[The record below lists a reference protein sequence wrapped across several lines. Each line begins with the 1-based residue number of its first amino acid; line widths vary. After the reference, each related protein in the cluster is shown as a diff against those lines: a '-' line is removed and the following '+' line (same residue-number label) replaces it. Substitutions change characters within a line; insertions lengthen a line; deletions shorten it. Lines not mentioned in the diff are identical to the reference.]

1 MTPVNQ
7 SSSHQASIDSALS
20 NGSDN
25 EKRVKCLNSIRSGIE
40 SSDSDSFQISDILP
54 SLISLLKLA
63 IESSNAHL
71 SFAGLSC
78 LPVVL
83 NRLSRLVSDSEA
95 GSLPVVP
102 LRSIINS
109 LYSNSSG
116 SVVSFL
122 GDSKLRTR
130 ELARSALC
138 AIASLAFEYHRKVN
152 QLNFSSN
159 NSNLQKSDETLA
171 EIERIVKD
179 QALANKV
186 ARARAQAIYFL
197 SETRARYPGLLSI
210 RSYLP
215 ILVSLLEDSD
225 ASVRSAASESIIK
238 IFSDKNLPGSARADL
253 KNELTKQGI
262 RKTTVDLILNSV
274 FNPQNQQPALLSLG
288 EDELPEC
295 CPDDP
300 PGSRPSPSI
309 PLKTLPLSNGQPVI
323 QSEPN
328 PTPPNSGI
336 IQPIFVSSPKEL
348 ENIFAKMLPPWQ
360 GKETEHNWQAR
371 EANISTLRGMIKT
384 NVHFEHTQD
393 FILGLRSIADG
404 LFKSLFS
411 LRTTMAIGVCSVIL
425 ELTSLGTALDPLVEI
440 FLPALLQLASQTK
453 KIVFQAS
460 QASALAI
467 IRTTSY
473 HSRTLQLLLSCTS
486 EKTVQA
492 RGAGMTLIKEF
503 LDSHAQRSRNQ
514 IESGGAWACLEKAL
528 RKSLGDPSPIVR
540 QTARETYCSC
550 SEIWPKLSE
559 ALVES
564 LDPTTRKQLEK
575 ASAGGGSRLLSKS
588 TSERPTSQRVSVR
601 TLIKSSRETQRA
613 NLENSE
619 PKPAIFTSPQR
630 RSVSNQQQPSARRF
644 NEKARSSAPLSSPK
658 LSSSTSSLTS
668 GQTFAPSDQSK
679 LPQARHSGEIR
690 RTPFEAIPSRP
701 RSSSSNSLISPSRKS
716 ISGGR
721 TPLSVRSTLTPPRAW
736 NSTERNQMT
745 PSKQDR
751 EIALLSPRGSTA
763 NNQSPMARSGL
774 SEGPLTDIGTPSTH
788 GKQRNGSKTNDEY
801 MIEDA
806 LKAQAEQAE
815 SAAHRLLELS
825 EDDSDP
831 FASLIE
837 RFPTKDEVFP
847 LVEKDVL
854 KQVVPPTLDRASK
867 VMKDYAIEFE
877 NSPRS
882 GLKNVRG
889 VNKFKNEDSHSR
901 AMINQEL
908 SKECDGN
915 IRDMNNFKA
924 INDAKES
931 WWHRQAEYSLSLNSN
946 NQEVLSS
953 SNTSAEEE
961 RELNLKLSRIFYIKR
976 SSKPK
981 DSGKLKQQEA
991 EEQKLIEKNSK
1002 FWDGFESNV
1011 SGVKIDE
1018 VFDVLKDRLR
1028 INNEQEISKDKLEE
1042 ESIVKDSQM
1051 ILLRSMIIYQNNYMQ
1066 GREVEIFETLL
1077 RLTIIIDRFDR
1088 FKKSNIIAGV
1098 EALGSLWTE
1107 FTEPIYGLSCLRIC
1121 IENLE
1126 KLNPEKGK
1134 RTFKKL
1140 NPDKNSDQKQR
1151 QQQQQNQMRT
1161 EDEDDQ
1167 GYWLGLSMDCLK
1179 DFMTKLPVEIIEE
1192 ELLKSKTL
1200 IKRALNHSRSE
1211 IRMKGVSLLR
1221 GCNLIFKDV
1230 NEIIKI
1236 LRTKS
1241 QASSK
1246 SIRKR
1251 VDRDLNGL
1259 YTGDD
1264 NDVDE
1269 VEEEEGLESGDHD
1282 GERGED
1288 EWELNE
1294 AQEALLTY
1302 YLN

>member
-1 MTPVNQ
+1 
-7 SSSHQASIDSALS
+7 A
-20 NGSDN
+20 DN

-40 SSDSDSFQISDILP
+40 SSDSDSVYILP

-159 NSNLQKSDETLA
+159 NSNLQKSDEALA

-588 TSERPTSQRVSVR
+588 TSERPTSQRISVR

-630 RSVSNQQQPSARRF
+630 RS
-644 NEKARSSAPLSSPK
+644 ARSSAPLSSPK

-716 ISGGR
+716 IS
-721 TPLSVRSTLTPPRAW
+721 
-736 NSTERNQMT
+736 
-745 PSKQDR
+745 

-825 EDDSDP
+825 EDDN
-831 FASLIE
+831 
-837 RFPTKDEVFP
+837 EVFP

-931 WWHRQAEYSLSLNSN
+931 WWHRQAECEFIELNRDRLSLNSN

-1028 INNEQEISKDKLEE
+1028 INNEQVSQ
-1042 ESIVKDSQM
+1042 SIVKDSQM

-1126 KLNPEKGK
+1126 KLNPEK
-1134 RTFKKL
+1134 
-1140 NPDKNSDQKQR
+1140 
-1151 QQQQQNQMRT
+1151 
-1161 EDEDDQ
+1161 